1 MGGSSAPS
9 KLAASA
15 AAGASS
21 TSSTAAN
28 AGPHYHAMTVDEVY
42 AALTTSENGLTKPE
56 AATRLTKYGK
66 NTMTRGKHRT
76 LLSIIW
82 ANTNSIITYILAA
95 SAIISGI
102 FQEWIELGFIFAVLL
117 INIGLGTYQ
126 EASAEKKTRAISAMV
141 SASALVMRNN
151 RRVTVDAS
159 TLVPG
164 DVVFLASGDKI
175 PADIRFFDT
184 SNLQVTESM
193 LTGESVPISKNTAP
207 VAEDAPLGDRSCM
220 GFSGT
225 LVFTGQGS
233 GVVVATG
240 DNAQIGNINKLMANV
255 EVAKTPLLQ
264 QIEGFGFAMSIICIL
279 VALITFFVAY
289 WGRHLALQESFAA
302 AISVAVALIP
312 EGLAT
317 VVTITLAMGITNMAK
332 AKAVIRQLPA
342 VETLG
347 ALTTICSDKTGER
360 SDGGWNHQR
369 STS

>member
-1 MGGSSAPS
+1 MGGGTNKLASSAV
-9 KLAASA
+9 
-15 AAGASS
+15 AGTGS
-21 TSSTAAN
+21 TASTAAG
-28 AGPHYHAMTVDEVY
+28 GPQYHAMTVEEVY
-42 AALTTSENGLTKPE
+42 AALNTSENGLSKPE

-76 LLSIIW
+76 LLHIIW
-82 ANTNSIITYILAA
+82 ANTNSIITYILAV

-102 FQEWIELGFIFAVLL
+102 FQEWIELGFIVAVLL

-175 PADIRFFDT
+175 PADVRFFDT

-193 LTGESVPISKNTAP
+193 LTGESVPISKDTEA
-207 VAEDAPLGDRSCM
+207 VADDAPLGDRTCL

-240 DNAQIGNINKLMANV
+240 DSAQIGNINKLMSTV

-289 WGRHLALQESFAA
+289 WGRNLDLKDAFAA

-332 AKAVIRQLPA
+332 AKAIIRQLPA

-347 ALTTICSDKTGER
+347 ALTTICSDKTGE
-360 SDGGWNHQR
+360 
-369 STS
+369 